1 MGQCASNPNDGN
13 SDHKN
18 NIIKKHSQ
26 NEGIHKAVID
36 YSSDFETSDEDDSEV
51 TLIKILSKSAKS
63 QQWKF

>member
-18 NIIKKHSQ
+18 NIIKKHQ

-63 QQWKF
+63 QQCKF